1 MKKESYTLFA
11 NSESTYNFV
20 SIGKK
25 GEILKGV
32 YFEEIETNLY
42 NLVLLDYDL
51 ESKTWSDE
59 TVSDNGDIVRIMATI
74 VHIIYLFLNKNKKAL
89 VFFKGNT
96 DSRQKLYNRIIHNYF
111 SELSEKFVIWGSV
124 EETQELVKLNKYY
137 QEFYISIK

>member
-20 SIGKK
+20 STGKK

-51 ESKTWSDE
+51 ETKTWSDE
-59 TVSDNGDIVRIMATI
+59 TVSDNGDIVKIMATI

-96 DSRQKLYNRIIHNYF
+96 DSRQKLYNRIIQNYF